1 MRKKYHP
8 KKRLQ
13 AKAKEL
19 NKPLHLKPAMME
31 KYQASA
37 LLRAQ
42 HLAEQDMKHKKN
54 EYNKLTHAIH
64 SVQPS
69 LRADL
74 VHQRSKL
81 LK

>member
-1 MRKKYHP
+1 MKKKYP
-8 KKRLQ
+8 KRLQ

-42 HLAEQDMKHKKN
+42 HLAEQDMRHKKN
-54 EYNKLTHAIH
+54 EYNKLTHAIY
-64 SVQPS
+64 SAQPS

>member
-1 MRKKYHP
+1 MRKKYP

-42 HLAEQDMKHKKN
+42 HLAEQDMRHKKN
-54 EYNKLTHAIH
+54 EYNKLDRNISTLFNA
-64 SVQPS
+64 SN
-69 LRADL
+69 
-74 VHQRSKL
+74 K
-81 LK
+81 K

>member
-1 MRKKYHP
+1 MKRKYP

-19 NKPLHLKPAMME
+19 NKPLHLKPAAME

-42 HLAEQDMKHKKN
+42 HLAEQDMKHRKN

-69 LRADL
+69 LRGDL

>member
-1 MRKKYHP
+1 MRKKYP
-8 KKRLQ
+8 KRLQ

-42 HLAEQDMKHKKN
+42 HLAEQDMKHKRN

-69 LRADL
+69 LRGDL